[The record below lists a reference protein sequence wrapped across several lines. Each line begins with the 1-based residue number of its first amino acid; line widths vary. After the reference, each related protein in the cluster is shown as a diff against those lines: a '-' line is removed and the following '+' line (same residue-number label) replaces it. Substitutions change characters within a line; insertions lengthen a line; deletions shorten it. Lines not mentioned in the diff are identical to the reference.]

1 MDLEAAANANDGAWR
16 LTRVGMI
23 GCFVLA
29 SLMLLASLTMA
40 HAKLT
45 PSDKPPASL
54 APKP

>member
-1 MDLEAAANANDGAWR
+1 MDLEAAANANNGAWR
-16 LTRVGMI
+16 LTRAGMI

-54 APKP
+54 SPKP